1 MVYFSQNSVY
11 VSREPIFCSYW
22 KSPREDVAELAK
34 SLVLPAELSGKKSV
48 DVSWKLTESKFSCVS
63 HLSAE
68 CCRSK
73 KGEKKKHRGIIRE
86 GPSYSCCVPQDDS
99 TGKAYHLDGWKEK

>member
-1 MVYFSQNSVY
+1 MRDFICFQYTENLFKAQDMVYFSKNSVY

-73 KGEKKKHRGIIRE
+73 KGEKK
-86 GPSYSCCVPQDDS
+86 S
-99 TGKAYHLDGWKEK
+99 TGEL